1 MAQLN
6 LDLKD
11 LDGQLKLEEVN
22 ACFAPSTSEWSRK
35 IHANTAAEGAEKFAT
50 IRFAP
55 LSQDLTVS
63 VQSKEQVG
71 FAKGQGPD
79 EKRLALVQGVSRA
92 VRFLAAILMDYN
104 QVHGALANSGKGVG
118 KIVVECLGDNLE
130 KLVGTEAN
138 LTKPRIITLHYLTNK
153 QFPGYLEKY
162 CEATSQT
169 AQLTEIRQM
178 VPAAIEELKKNMKG
192 NRITPLV
199 MVYKHKQDGAESYGF
214 TTSGVQALTPEARES
229 ADLLKEIL
237 DDAGLRNCQMMQID
251 LSSGNVMAFDADA
264 KSFDLASA
272 ANALPTIGEN
282 NNSEASGKSKLQC
295 QGCGEIKSKEAFS
308 KAQLKVKAKAR
319 CADCVAGKMA
329 GPSLSSSLAPP
340 AEDGDTIAPL
350 PTKKVSVAD
359 QLMQQTQ
366 RFVAEFFQVLQPFAA
381 AKSAS
386 TGKGALFVF
395 SRSPPAD
402 LLCLDKQKCRHPEIA
417 KLHLC
422 AHGDA
427 DRQFVVAWG
436 GWIEQV
442 GGFSATQLCANMK
455 DSTKNLNDT
464 LSRAKIDVSFPL
476 VICCDPSGAM
486 FPKEVSEAVR
496 EPKMRTAQQTGVFS
510 VTVGFSDYSAM
521 CDAGAHLSQ
530 LNMLDLNMDRD

>member
-162 CEATSQT
+162 CE
-169 AQLTEIRQM
+169 
-178 VPAAIEELKKNMKG
+178 
-192 NRITPLV
+192 
-199 MVYKHKQDGAESYGF
+199 
-214 TTSGVQALTPEARES
+214 
-229 ADLLKEIL
+229 
-237 DDAGLRNCQMMQID
+237 
-251 LSSGNVMAFDADA
+251 
-264 KSFDLASA
+264 
-272 ANALPTIGEN
+272 
-282 NNSEASGKSKLQC
+282 
-295 QGCGEIKSKEAFS
+295 
-308 KAQLKVKAKAR
+308 
-319 CADCVAGKMA
+319 
-329 GPSLSSSLAPP
+329 
-340 AEDGDTIAPL
+340 
-350 PTKKVSVAD
+350 
-359 QLMQQTQ
+359 
-366 RFVAEFFQVLQPFAA
+366 
-381 AKSAS
+381 
-386 TGKGALFVF
+386 
-395 SRSPPAD
+395 
-402 LLCLDKQKCRHPEIA
+402 
-417 KLHLC
+417 
-422 AHGDA
+422 
-427 DRQFVVAWG
+427 
-436 GWIEQV
+436 
-442 GGFSATQLCANMK
+442 
-455 DSTKNLNDT
+455 
-464 LSRAKIDVSFPL
+464 
-476 VICCDPSGAM
+476 
-486 FPKEVSEAVR
+486 
-496 EPKMRTAQQTGVFS
+496 
-510 VTVGFSDYSAM
+510 
-521 CDAGAHLSQ
+521 
-530 LNMLDLNMDRD
+530 